1 MIGELWDALRGNNTS
16 KVKELVENGA
26 DLEGA
31 TKRDGWSLLHA
42 AAYTKG
48 NLRMVKLLLNHRA
61 DVNARLFVSLSK
73 CKDLYV
79 LPSTDP

>member
-48 NLRMVKLLLNHRA
+48 NLRMVKLLLNHTT
-61 DVNARLFVSLSK
+61 DVNARSFVSLSK
-73 CKDLYV
+73 
-79 LPSTDP
+79 

>member
-1 MIGELWDALRGNNTS
+1 MSGELWDSLRGNNTS
-16 KVKELVENGA
+16 KVKDILEHGA

-48 NLRMVKLLLNHRA
+48 NLRMVKLLLNHTT
-61 DVNARLFVSLSK
+61 DVNARSFVSLSK
-73 CKDLYV
+73 
-79 LPSTDP
+79 

>member
-1 MIGELWDALRGNNTS
+1 MRMSDELWEALRGNSTS
-16 KVKELVENGA
+16 KVKELLKNGA

-48 NLRMVKLLLNHRA
+48 NLRMVKLLLNHKA
-61 DVNARLFVSLSK
+61 DVNAR
-73 CKDLYV
+73 
-79 LPSTDP
+79 

>member
-1 MIGELWDALRGNNTS
+1 MSDELWEALRGNNTS
-16 KVKELVENGA
+16 KVKELLENGA

-48 NLRMVKLLLNHRA
+48 NLRMVKLLLDYKA
-61 DVNARLFVSLSK
+61 DVNAR
-73 CKDLYV
+73 Y
-79 LPSTDP
+79 

>member
-1 MIGELWDALRGNNTS
+1 MTNMSEELWDALRGNNTS
-16 KVKELVENGA
+16 KVKELLATGA

-48 NLRMVKLLLNHRA
+48 NLRMVKLLLSHKA
-61 DVNARLFVSLSK
+61 DVNAR
-73 CKDLYV
+73 
-79 LPSTDP
+79 